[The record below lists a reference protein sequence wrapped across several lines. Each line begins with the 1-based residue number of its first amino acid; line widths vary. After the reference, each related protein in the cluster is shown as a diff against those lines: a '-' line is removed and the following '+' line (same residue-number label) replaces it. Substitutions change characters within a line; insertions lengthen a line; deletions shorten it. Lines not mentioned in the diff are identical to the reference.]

1 MFTRGSSAEPKA
13 QPRSPNVQRSL
24 TPPSSGEKSVI
35 GNDLTIIGQ
44 GLRIVGRG
52 TLQVDGDI
60 EGDVQAAEVI
70 VGEKGKVAGM
80 VAGKQVVVRGTVL
93 GIICWQTVAL
103 QSSCHVESD
112 VHHMALAIEQGAHFH
127 GHSRRAKSE
136 ADLVAVIEQRPAAQC
151 MGESSS

>member
-1 MFTRGSSAEPKA
+1 MFTRSSSAEPKT
-13 QPRSPNVQRSL
+13 QPRTDDVQRSL

-80 VAGKQVVVRGTVL
+80 VAGQQVVVRGTVL
-93 GIICWQTVAL
+93 GVICGQTVAL

-112 VHHMALAIEQGAHFH
+112 VHHLSLAIEQGAHFH

-136 ADLVAVIEQRPAAQC
+136 ADLVAVLDGRNMDPA
-151 MGESSS
+151 G